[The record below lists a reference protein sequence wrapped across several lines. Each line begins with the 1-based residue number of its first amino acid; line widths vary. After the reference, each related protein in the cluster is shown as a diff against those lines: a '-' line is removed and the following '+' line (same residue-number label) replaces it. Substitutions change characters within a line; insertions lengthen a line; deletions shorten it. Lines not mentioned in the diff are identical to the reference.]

1 MTDYIIKKA
10 DSSHTKGITALEKE
24 CFSVPWS
31 ENAVADFLSRNDTL
45 TFVAECDGEVI
56 GYIGSYSVLGE
67 VYITNVAVTAKFRQK
82 GVACNLLFA
91 LETECENERC
101 SFITLEVRKS
111 NLPAIKLYEKSGFE
125 NVGERK
131 DFYEQ
136 PTENALL
143 YTKYFGD
150 KK

>member
-1 MTDYIIKKA
+1 MTDYIIKKT

-31 ENAVADFLSRNDTL
+31 ENAVADFLNRNDTL

-56 GYIGSYSVLGE
+56 GYVGSYSVLGE
-67 VYITNVAVTAKFRQK
+67 VYITNVAVTEKFRQK

-91 LETECENERC
+91 LETECEKEKC
-101 SFITLEVRKS
+101 DFITLEVRKS

>member
-1 MTDYIIKKA
+1 MTDFIIKKA
-10 DSSHTKGITALEKE
+10 DCTHIKGISALEDE
-24 CFSVPWS
+24 CFSLPWS

-45 TFVAECDGEVI
+45 TFVAECDGEII
-56 GYIGSYSVLGE
+56 GYVGSYGVLDE
-67 VYITNVAVTAKFRQK
+67 VYITNVAVTEKFRQK
-82 GVACNLLFA
+82 GVARNLLFA
-91 LETECENERC
+91 LETECKMKK
-101 SFITLEVRKS
+101 SAFITLEVRKS

-143 YTKYFGD
+143 FTKYFGE
-150 KK
+150 KQ